1 MRVPLDGEAAWL
13 MPEGPKAYWRGR
25 ITELVYEPVQ

>member
-13 MPEGPKAYWRGR
+13 PPGGEKPHWRGR
-25 ITELVYEPVQ
+25 ITEIRYQSDR